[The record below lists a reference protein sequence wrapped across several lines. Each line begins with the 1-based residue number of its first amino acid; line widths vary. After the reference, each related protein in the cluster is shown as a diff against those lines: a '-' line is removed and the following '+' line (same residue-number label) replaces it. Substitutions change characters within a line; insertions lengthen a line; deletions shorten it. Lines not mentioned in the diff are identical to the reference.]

1 MKPFKNN
8 LKKSQI
14 HGENQQVILINY
26 TGRRGGGP
34 LAAYEMTKALIEQG
48 LFVVAVISDAIE
60 NLESWKQL
68 PLKKLVVIPTY
79 HSPLTFIYRHAWFLL
94 FRKYTIR
101 KYLKDYEI
109 KVIYCPMCT
118 FWTYAVNQL
127 FPDAKKIVA
136 CHDPVPHTGEAHPL
150 LDWFCGIEKAYRS
163 ADELIVHSRKFVR
176 YTQNR
181 YKKKGHVHY
190 LPLGRPD
197 FYKQISEKYTAV
209 SYRPDTVNFVFF
221 GRISPYKGL
230 DLLAEAYRMVSAKCS
245 RVTLTVAGAGDF
257 APYKKKYQ
265 SLSHTRVINR
275 WIRDDEVESIF
286 TGNNLIAV
294 LPYTDATQSGVA
306 LVAMNYGVPVIA
318 ADAGGLSEQIEDGV
332 TGMLIQPGSAGMLAE
347 KMLLLARDRQL
358 YEEIRNQIRHRT
370 QRMQWDKPAKKLA
383 ELAGKI
389 C

>member
-1 MKPFKNN
+1 M
-8 LKKSQI
+8 
-14 HGENQQVILINY
+14 INY

-34 LAAYEMTKALIEQG
+34 LAAYEMTRALTEQG
-48 LFVVAVISDAIE
+48 QSVAAVISDATE

-79 HSPLTFIYRHAWFLL
+79 HSPLTFIYRHVLFCL

-101 KYLKDYEI
+101 KCLQDYEI

-118 FWTYAVNQL
+118 FWTYTVNQL

-136 CHDPVPHTGEAHPL
+136 CHDPVPHTGEAHPF
-150 LDWFCGIEKAYRS
+150 LDWLCGIEKAYRS
-163 ADELIVHSRKFVR
+163 ADELIVHSEKFVR

-190 LPLGRPD
+190 LPMGRPD
-197 FYKQISEKYTAV
+197 FYKQVAEKHTAV

-230 DLLAEAYRMVSAKCS
+230 DILAEAYRIVSEK
-245 RVTLTVAGAGDF
+245 RGDVTLTVAGAGDF
-257 APYKKKYQ
+257 TPYKKKYQ
-265 SLSHTRVINR
+265 RLCHARVINR

-286 TGNNLIAV
+286 TGSHLIAV

-332 TGMLIQPGSAGMLAE
+332 TGILTQPGSARILAE
-347 KMLLLARDRQL
+347 KMLLLAKDRRL
-358 YEEIRNQIRHRT
+358 YEEICNNIRHRVK
-370 QRMQWDKPAKKLA
+370 QMEWGNPAKKLA

-389 C
+389 Y